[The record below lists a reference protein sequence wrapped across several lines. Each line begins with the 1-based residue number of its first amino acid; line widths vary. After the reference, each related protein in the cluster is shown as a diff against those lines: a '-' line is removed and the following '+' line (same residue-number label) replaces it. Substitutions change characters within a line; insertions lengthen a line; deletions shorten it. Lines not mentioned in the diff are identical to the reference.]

1 MVCLAPD
8 GRVRI
13 CRVPH
18 GRDPPSMNSLA
29 GALPLGG
36 GTLIQYTP
44 NLKQDLM
51 ANFVGKFE
59 FIYYLITTVRIGKKY
74 M

>member
-1 MVCLAPD
+1 MFVSRVRLMVCLSPD

-18 GRDPPSMNSLA
+18 